1 MDGWPPI
8 IVDRFD
14 GESPTAY
21 RRRSAR
27 IVQIVNG
34 FRTGCYD
41 DRDLA
46 ERKEQEL
53 LRLQNRDVVTAD
65 D

>member
-8 IVDRFD
+8 VVDRFD

-27 IVQIVNG
+27 IIQIVNG
-34 FRTGCYD
+34 FRMGRYD

-46 ERKEQEL
+46 ELKEQEL
-53 LRLQNRDVVTAD
+53 LKLQQQDIDATVA
-65 D
+65 